1 MKTHLAAALI
11 CIVLA
16 AIALRDRLGS
26 GQPAPS
32 PDVTVYA
39 MLDAA
44 RNGDVESWL
53 AVYTGNLASSFRAAA
68 KEQSDA
74 GFRAWLKSTDASL
87 KGVALQPPER
97 LSDDTV
103 RMQVEYVF
111 ADRNEKQTVY
121 LCLVNGAW
129 KIERLDA
136 AARVP
141 TLVPYGTHVD

>member
-1 MKTHLAAALI
+1 MKTHVVTALI

-26 GQPAPS
+26 GEAARS
-32 PDVTVYA
+32 PDATVYA

-44 RNGDVESWL
+44 RNGDIESWL

-68 KEQSDA
+68 GEQGEA

-87 KGVALQPPER
+87 KGVALQPVEK
-97 LSDDTV
+97 LSDDTA
-103 RMQVEYVF
+103 RLQVEYVF

-121 LCLVNGAW
+121 LRLVDSAW

-141 TLVPYGTHVD
+141 TLVPYGTRVD